1 MHIQGW
7 FPLGL
12 TALISLQS
20 KDIVEWETTDKND
33 STFVYKGG
41 GVESDHI
48 GNTEAI
54 YTKYS
59 TSPLHGES
67 PRVLQRALEGVGC
80 KNLDQR
86 LSLAPPFHQKQT
98 V

>member
-7 FPLGL
+7 IPLGF

-41 GVESDHI
+41 G
-48 GNTEAI
+48 GWN
-54 YTKYS
+54 
-59 TSPLHGES
+59 
-67 PRVLQRALEGVGC
+67 
-80 KNLDQR
+80 
-86 LSLAPPFHQKQT
+86 QT
-98 V
+98 I